1 VTLLTSMQPLPVTSR
16 LAEYQPIHR
25 SLLIQSAPD
34 GSAEIPWYVAYARPR
49 HEKHIARQLAERG
62 VGSFVPLYTSVRRWK
77 DRRKRLELPL
87 FPGYVFVQI
96 ALQCKLDLL
105 RLPGV
110 VDFVR
115 FQGSPVPVLSGEIES
130 LRQGLSGACLVHPHP
145 FLQAGRKVRIRG
157 GALEGVEGIFV
168 RRRGQTRVVLSVSL
182 IQRSVA
188 IEIEEAD
195 VEPLS

>member
-1 VTLLTSMQPLPVTSR
+1 MHSLLLESQP
-16 LAEYQPIHR
+16 AEIQPIHA
-25 SLLIQSAPD
+25 SLNLCPVAD
-34 GSAEIPWYVAYARPR
+34 GSDVLPWYVAYARPR

-62 VGSFVPLYTSVRRWK
+62 VGSFVPLYSSVRRWK

-96 ALQCKLDLL
+96 ALRRQLDLL

-110 VDFVR
+110 VDLVR
-115 FQGSPVPVLSGEIES
+115 FQGLPVPVLSAEIES
-130 LRQGLSGACLVHPHP
+130 LRQGLRGASFIHPHP
-145 FLQAGRKVRIRG
+145 YLQAGRRVRIRR
-157 GALEGVEGIFV
+157 GALDGVEGIFV

-195 VEPLS
+195 VEPIS

>member
-1 VTLLTSMQPLPVTSR
+1 MVSTTGESEPD
-16 LAEYQPIHR
+16 H
-25 SLLIQSAPD
+25 IQ
-34 GSAEIPWYVAYARPR
+34 ELPWYVAYARPR

-110 VDFVR
+110 VDLVR
-115 FQGSPVPVLSGEIES
+115 FQGRPVPVLSGEIES

-145 FLQAGRKVRIRG
+145 YLQAGRKVRIRG
-157 GALEGVEGIFV
+157 GVLQGVEGIFV
-168 RRRGQTRVVLSVSL
+168 RRRGQTRIVLSVSL

-195 VEPLS
+195 LEPLS

>member
-1 VTLLTSMQPLPVTSR
+1 MQTLVAQDK
-16 LAEYQPIHR
+16 PIQR
-25 SLLIQSAPD
+25 SPEFYSVADEPAAL
-34 GSAEIPWYVAYARPR
+34 PWYVAYSRPR
-49 HEKHIARQLAERG
+49 HEKHVAHQLEERG
-62 VGSFVPLYTSVRRWK
+62 VRSFVPVYTSVRRWK

-96 ALQCKLDLL
+96 ALQRRFDLL

-115 FQGSPVPVLSGEIES
+115 FQGMPVPVLSCEIET
-130 LRQGLSGACLVHPHP
+130 LRRGLTAAAAVHPHP
-145 FLQAGRKVRIRG
+145 YLQAGRKVRIRR
-157 GALEGVEGIFV
+157 GALDGVEGIFV

-195 VEPLS
+195 VEPIS

>member
-1 VTLLTSMQPLPVTSR
+1 MPPAMHESLMQESLNRESVTHGSLHLHSV
-16 LAEYQPIHR
+16 AGR
-25 SLLIQSAPD
+25 SEAV
-34 GSAEIPWYVAYARPR
+34 PWYVAYARPR

-62 VGSFVPLYTSVRRWK
+62 VRSFVPLYTSVRRWK

-110 VDFVR
+110 VDLVR
-115 FQGSPVPVLSGEIES
+115 FQGKPVPVLSSEIES
-130 LRQGLSGACLVHPHP
+130 LRAGLSGASCIHPHP
-145 FLQAGRKVRIRG
+145 FLQAGRKVRIRR
-157 GALEGVEGIFV
+157 GALDGVEGIFV
-168 RRRGQTRVVLSVSL
+168 RRRGQIRIVLSVSL

-188 IEIEEAD
+188 IEIDEAD
-195 VEPLS
+195 VEPIL

>member
-1 VTLLTSMQPLPVTSR
+1 MQMMQTLV
-16 LAEYQPIHR
+16 AEDQPIDRLPESH
-25 SLLIQSAPD
+25 SI
-34 GSAEIPWYVAYARPR
+34 AEGPGVLPWYVAYSRPR
-49 HEKHIARQLAERG
+49 HEKHVAHQLEERG
-62 VGSFVPLYTSVRRWK
+62 VRSFVPLYTSVRRWK

-96 ALQCKLDLL
+96 ELQSKLELL

-115 FQGSPVPVLSGEIES
+115 FQGKPVPVLTCEIET
-130 LRQGLSGACLVHPHP
+130 LRRGLAVAAMVHPHP
-145 FLQAGRKVRIRG
+145 YLQAGRKVRIRR
-157 GALEGVEGIFV
+157 GALEGVEGIVV
-168 RRRGQTRVVLSVSL
+168 RRKGQMRVVLSVSL

-195 VEPLS
+195 GELIA

>member
-1 VTLLTSMQPLPVTSR
+1 MPLLSVESQLISTTAAVNSVPGVVEMPL
-16 LAEYQPIHR
+16 
-25 SLLIQSAPD
+25 
-34 GSAEIPWYVAYARPR
+34 WYVAYTRPR
-49 HEKHIARQLAERG
+49 HEKYIGHQLEERG
-62 VGSFVPLYTSVRRWK
+62 VRTFVPLYTSIRRWK

-96 ALQCKLDLL
+96 ALQNKLDLL

-115 FQGSPVPVLSGEIES
+115 FQGKPVPLLSGEIEI
-130 LRQGLSGACLVHPHP
+130 LRVGLANSALMHPHP
-145 FLQAGRKVRIRG
+145 YLQAGRRVRIRR
-157 GALEGVEGIFV
+157 GVLDGIEGIFV

-188 IEIEEAD
+188 IEVEEAD
-195 VEPLS
+195 VEPLSVASCGAFA

>member
-1 VTLLTSMQPLPVTSR
+1 MQGSPRQEALPLHSI
-16 LAEYQPIHR
+16 AE
-25 SLLIQSAPD
+25 
-34 GSAEIPWYVAYARPR
+34 GAEAIPWCVAYARPR

-62 VGSFVPLYTSVRRWK
+62 VGSFVPLYTSLRRWK

-96 ALQCKLDLL
+96 ALQRQLDLL

-110 VDFVR
+110 VDLVR
-115 FQGSPVPVLSGEIES
+115 FQGKPVPVLSGEIES
-130 LRQGLSGACLVHPHP
+130 LRASLSGSSSVYPHP

-157 GALEGVEGIFV
+157 GALDGVEGIFV
-168 RRRGQTRVVLSVSL
+168 RRRGQIRIVLSVSL

-188 IEIEEAD
+188 IEIDEAD
-195 VEPLS
+195 VEPVL